1 MAKAHVRPLER
12 GMFHGLQPQQPD
24 ALLSLIAE
32 FRDDPREHKI
42 DLGVGMF
49 RNEAGITPVM
59 SAVKAA
65 EKLLL
70 ESQTTKGYL
79 GSDGDARFVAMLR
92 PIVFGERLGA
102 SDRLVGVQTPGGTG
116 AVRLAADLIAAAMP
130 QAKVWLGLPTWPN
143 YRPLL
148 SAARLPIE
156 TYQQYDVARQ
166 RLNFD
171 RTMEALRGARA
182 GDVVVLQGCCN
193 NPTGADF
200 DQEQWRAIAE
210 LLDERGLI
218 PLVDFAYQGL
228 GRNLAEDAA
237 GLRIVLDQV
246 GEALIAYSCDKNFGL
261 YRERVGALFAVGGSR
276 DAARIAYSNLLAL
289 ARGNWS
295 MPPDHGAAVV
305 RLILESDALTREWK
319 GELESMQRRIAEN
332 RARLAAAEPRFA
344 SVASQR
350 GMFSVL
356 PIRPEVIKQ
365 LKEKRA
371 IYMAGSGR
379 INVAGFRGDDIER
392 FVVAVRELDA

>member
-1 MAKAHVRPLER
+1 
-12 GMFHGLQPQQPD
+12 MFRGLQPQPPD

-32 FRDDPREHKI
+32 FQRDPRDHKI

-59 SAVKAA
+59 RAVKAA

-70 ESQTTKGYL
+70 ERQTTKGYL
-79 GSDGDARFVAMLR
+79 GSEGDATFVQLLR
-92 PIVFGERLGA
+92 PIVFGERLVT

-116 AVRLAADLIAAAMP
+116 AVRLAADLIAASAP
-130 QAKVWLGLPTWPN
+130 QARVWLGLPTWPN

-148 SAARLPIE
+148 TAARLQIE
-156 TYQQYDVARQ
+156 TYQQYDVAAQ

-171 RTMEALRGARA
+171 RTMDVLRGASP

-200 DQEQWRAIAE
+200 DKEQWTAIAE
-210 LLDERGLI
+210 LLGEGGLI
-218 PLVDFAYQGL
+218 PLLDFAYQGL
-228 GRNLAEDAA
+228 GRSLTEDAA
-237 GLRIVLDQV
+237 GLRIVLDRV
-246 GEALIAYSCDKNFGL
+246 GEALIAYSCDKNFGV
-261 YRERVGALFAVGGSR
+261 YRERVGALFALGESNG
-276 DAARIAYSNLLAL
+276 AARVVYSNLLAL

-305 RLILESDALTREWK
+305 RVILESDALTREWK
-319 GELESMQRRIAEN
+319 AELESMQQRIAEN

-344 SVASQR
+344 SVAGQR

-356 PIRPEVIKQ
+356 PIKPDTIKQ
-365 LKEKRA
+365 LKEKRG

-379 INVAGFRGDDIER
+379 INVAGFRGDEIER
-392 FVVAVRELDA
+392 FVGAVREFEG